1 MRCKTGD
8 LAIIIGEEPGFE
20 ENLGIIVKIGN
31 NYEGAWEIFSADM
44 LIKTKEDDSPE
55 IFYEN
60 EAVLEDKFL
69 LPIGNKRKE
78 VLTKELEMT

>member
-31 NYEGAWEIFSADM
+31 MYEGAWEVFSSDIPIKIFDNE
-44 LIKTKEDDSPE
+44 TYE

-60 EAVLEDKFL
+60 EAIIEDIYL
-69 LPIGNKRKE
+69 IPIGNKQKE
-78 VLTKELEMT
+78 KSKDLETV